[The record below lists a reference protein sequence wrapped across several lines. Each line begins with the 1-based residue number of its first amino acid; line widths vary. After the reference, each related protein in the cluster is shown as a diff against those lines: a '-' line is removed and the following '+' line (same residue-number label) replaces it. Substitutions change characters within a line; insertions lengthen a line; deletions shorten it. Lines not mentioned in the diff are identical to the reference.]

1 MRPRN
6 ERGSEVAGE
15 VAREVGRGRGI
26 IIMNIIMIAYIVLG
40 LYGGAPIEEQRRC
53 SGVALTTGQ
62 DQGRPP
68 ILNRKT
74 QVSYSSSRG
83 IIAGVGGVG
92 RDRRGGEE
100 VERRPEREQG
110 SSKHEIYEIY
120 KYIWKSYI
128 NRMKKHEQESEDRS
142 KANAAGREGRP

>member
-1 MRPRN
+1 MRPRH
-6 ERGSEVAGE
+6 ERGSEVARE
-15 VAREVGRGRGI
+15 VGREVGRGRGI
-26 IIMNIIMIAYIVLG
+26 IIMIAYIVLG

-53 SGVALTTGQ
+53 SGVAIPTGI

-92 RDRRGGEE
+92 GLGRGGEE
-100 VERRPEREQG
+100 VGRRPGREQG